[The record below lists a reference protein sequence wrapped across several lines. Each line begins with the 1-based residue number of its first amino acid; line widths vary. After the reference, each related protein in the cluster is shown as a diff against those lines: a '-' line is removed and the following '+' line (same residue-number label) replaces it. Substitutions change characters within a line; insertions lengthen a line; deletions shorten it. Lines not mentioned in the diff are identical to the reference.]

1 MTLNFSL
8 GQWPFLMRAGIFEG
22 KERALDVEQSN
33 SLALDVDESSLA
45 SAISFML
52 ATFTNSAM
60 HLSHPEATIAVPSPS
75 MTRQPARIPS
85 QAANL

>member
-1 MTLNFSL
+1 
-8 GQWPFLMRAGIFEG
+8 
-22 KERALDVEQSN
+22 
-33 SLALDVDESSLA
+33 
-45 SAISFML
+45 ML